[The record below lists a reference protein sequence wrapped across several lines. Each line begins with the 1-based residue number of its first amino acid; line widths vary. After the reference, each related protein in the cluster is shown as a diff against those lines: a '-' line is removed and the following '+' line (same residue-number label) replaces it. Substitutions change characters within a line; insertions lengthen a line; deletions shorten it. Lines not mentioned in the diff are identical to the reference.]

1 MITRYSYL
9 LGVVLT
15 NRRDLL
21 PKRCCRLCCYG
32 LLIGR
37 CIDNYSQEIVWHNIS
52 NAIAHRFF
60 VQFKSMFVLKYH
72 TRFKTFVRLIRLLS
86 FIIIWVSFS
95 VIQVL
100 RYFYVKS
107 NAKYNRSIF
116 WLFCTGKIRI
126 NYRKHWTNY
135 FDGDHVTI
143 VTYF

>member
-21 PKRCCRLCCYG
+21 PKGCCRLCCYG

-100 RYFYVKS
+100 RYFYVTLAVIRFDNFDLPWPYKVS
-107 NAKYNRSIF
+107 YLDIAKDS
-116 WLFCTGKIRI
+116 FCL
-126 NYRKHWTNY
+126 
-135 FDGDHVTI
+135 
-143 VTYF
+143 

>member
-21 PKRCCRLCCYG
+21 PKGCCRLCCYG

-100 RYFYVKS
+100 RYFYVMPNTKGAYSDYFVLGKS
-107 NAKYNRSIF
+107 ESITVNIEPII
-116 WLFCTGKIRI
+116 LTVIMLQL
-126 NYRKHWTNY
+126 
-135 FDGDHVTI
+135 
-143 VTYF
+143 

>member
-21 PKRCCRLCCYG
+21 PKGCCRLCCYG

-100 RYFYVKS
+100 RYFYV
-107 NAKYNRSIF
+107 IF

-126 NYRKHWTNY
+126 NYCKHWTIY

>member
-21 PKRCCRLCCYG
+21 PKGCCRLCCYG

-86 FIIIWVSFS
+86 FIIVLLQNQNPMPNTKGAYSDYFVLGKSESITVNIEPIILT
-95 VIQVL
+95 VIMLQL
-100 RYFYVKS
+100 
-107 NAKYNRSIF
+107 
-116 WLFCTGKIRI
+116 
-126 NYRKHWTNY
+126 
-135 FDGDHVTI
+135 
-143 VTYF
+143 